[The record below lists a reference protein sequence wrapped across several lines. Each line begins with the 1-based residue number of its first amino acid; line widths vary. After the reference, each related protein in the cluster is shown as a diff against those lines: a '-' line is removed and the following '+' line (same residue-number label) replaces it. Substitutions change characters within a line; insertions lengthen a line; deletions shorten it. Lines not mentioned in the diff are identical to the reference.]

1 MNQPRLYCK
10 TCNEFK
16 QLKYGGGRTA
26 TGWVCK
32 SCYKKIQ
39 NKKVRQ
45 QDDRDS

>member
-16 QLKYGGGRTA
+16 QLKYGGGRTS

-39 NKKVRQ
+39 EKVRQ
-45 QDDRDS
+45 QNDRDS